1 MLKIQFG
8 LIWRGTIPGVISRH
22 WQRSGTGAAEQVRP
36 GLRCCGAMVAV
47 VLVPQIPF
55 GNMGLGRSG
64 TRAGAGDTVLL
75 SFCKPLCVSNG
86 ERYAGAARQRGKT
99 LCLAGQLVKEQTLSV
114 GSSCQEQTVY
124 LAFP

>member
-1 MLKIQFG
+1 M
-8 LIWRGTIPGVISRH
+8 
-22 WQRSGTGAAEQVRP
+22 RP

-55 GNMGLGRSG
+55 GNVGLGRSG
-64 TRAGAGDTVLL
+64 TRDTVLL

-86 ERYAGAARQRGKT
+86 ERYAGAAPQCGKT